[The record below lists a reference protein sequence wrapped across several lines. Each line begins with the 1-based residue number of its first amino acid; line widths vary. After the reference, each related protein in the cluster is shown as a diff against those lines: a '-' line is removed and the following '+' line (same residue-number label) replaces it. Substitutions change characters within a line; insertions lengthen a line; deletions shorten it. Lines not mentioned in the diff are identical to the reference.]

1 MASLPLPGP
10 GARHDDERLFR
21 FDVVVGAVALVAHD
35 EIHVG
40 GVALRVAVREDPDVA
55 PLELVLELL
64 CRGLVLEARDH
75 DPEDADAPVAQVVD
89 ELECVGIVGDAEVRA
104 DLLSLDV
111 ARKDAEQQVHLVL
124 EVLKEPEL
132 DVGVVAGQH
141 AGRVVIEEELPAE
154 LEVEAVVGLPDPLQD
169 LRRLLL
175 DVLLVVE
182 PHLSRHR
189 PLLARVNIERKLSY
203 P

>member
-1 MASLPLPGP
+1 M
-10 GARHDDERLFR
+10 
-21 FDVVVGAVALVAHD
+21 
-35 EIHVG
+35 
-40 GVALRVAVREDPDVA
+40 REDPDVA

-75 DPEDADAPVAQVVD
+75 HPEDADAPVAQVVD
-89 ELECVGIVGDAEVRA
+89 ELEGVGIVGDAEIRA

-111 ARKDAEQQVHLVL
+111 AREDAEQQIHLVL

-189 PLLARVNIERKLSY
+189 PPLVRLRNCNAHGGGSY
-203 P
+203 KFSVFL